1 MGTFCITPAESLAPH
16 TTQNSILFTPR
27 KMSSSVKLTLT
38 VPDGYRA
45 PKALLDLTPEH
56 TAACLDHLAS
66 IIVKVK
72 PESFD
77 EAPDVTHLINQVE
90 ELLQREKKSELQMQR
105 DQFDR
110 ELQQLREKLVVQSEL
125 STASLQKDL
134 ALKNQEADTLSAHL
148 AGTQLTHETQIA
160 ELKAAHRLEI
170 RQMRENHSAH
180 NEEHAGMLHEQIR
193 ELKKNHEEVM
203 LQTRDHFNQERQQ
216 MQQHVD
222 KLISQSRTLCSAVTS
237 SHTGQQGEAIIS
249 DLVKKVLQSR
259 ICTWEDMTRV
269 EGAGDVRVE
278 IMHHDERYVALIES
292 KLVKNLHSKRD
303 VEKFQRDVEQ
313 QKPDFALMISLRE
326 NSVQHGGYK
335 REEIKGIPALTIQ
348 TSDEHVIG
356 LCFDYLILQARA
368 KRQMN
373 TIKDASRYTEEI
385 DLLFTGI
392 LDFEDSLRD
401 REDIIKRQNASL
413 NEDRRRID
421 DQKALMNSILAKFP
435 RHSARSSMDLAVDEI
450 KPGITR
456 KADYTSNAQLEIF
469 SKAGGFEKVKAEAK
483 RRRVL

>member
-1 MGTFCITPAESLAPH
+1 
-16 TTQNSILFTPR
+16 
-27 KMSSSVKLTLT
+27 MSTVTLK

-45 PKALLDLTPEH
+45 PKALMDLSPEH

-66 IIVKVK
+66 IIAKVK
-72 PESFD
+72 PERID
-77 EAPDVTHLINQVE
+77 ETADVITRVE
-90 ELLQREKKSELQMQR
+90 EVFQQQKKSELQMQR

-110 ELQQLREKLVVQSEL
+110 ERQQMRDHFDRELQIQREL

-134 ALKNQEADTLSAHL
+134 ALKSQEADNL
-148 AGTQLTHETQIA
+148 AATQRTHENQIA
-160 ELKAAHRLEI
+160 DLKAVHALEV
-170 RQMRENHSAH
+170 RQARENHNAH
-180 NEEHAGMLHEQIR
+180 KKEQAGMLHEQIK
-193 ELKKNHEEVM
+193 ELKQNHEEVM
-203 LQTRDHFNQERQQ
+203 QQTRDHFNQERQQ

-222 KLISQSRTLCSAVTS
+222 QLIAQSRTVTS

-259 ICTWEDMTRV
+259 IVTWHDMTRV
-269 EGAGDVRVE
+269 EGAGDARVE
-278 IMHHDERYVALIES
+278 IMHQDEQYVCLIES
-292 KLVKNLHSKRD
+292 KFVKSLHSKRD

-335 REEIKGIPALTIQ
+335 REEIQGIPALTIQ

-356 LCFDYLILQARA
+356 LCFDYLIQQARA

-373 TIKDASRYTEEI
+373 TVKDASRYTEEI
-385 DLLFTGI
+385 DMLFTGI

-401 REDIIKRQNASL
+401 REDLIKRQNASL
-413 NEDRRRID
+413 NEDRRRIN
-421 DQKALMNSILAKFP
+421 DQKALMDSILVKFP
-435 RHSARSSMDLAVDEI
+435 LHSGRSSMDLAVDEL
-450 KPGITR
+450 KPGMTR
-456 KADYTSNAQLEIF
+456 KADYTSNAQLELF

-483 RRRVL
+483 RRRIF